1 MKVTIVKNYCDICK
15 QEYERKQLKAIT
27 TPVMMSCSQ
36 DDGMACEPY
45 VTQASFELCSK
56 CLNKIT
62 VIDYGFREVRRL
74 RREVVE

>member
-1 MKVTIVKNYCDICK
+1 MKTTTVKYFCDICK
-15 QEYERKQLKAIT
+15 QEHDKKQLKEIS
-27 TPVMMSCSQ
+27 TPVMVSCSQ

-45 VTQASFELCSK
+45 VTQVSLELCNK
-56 CLNKIT
+56 CLHKIT